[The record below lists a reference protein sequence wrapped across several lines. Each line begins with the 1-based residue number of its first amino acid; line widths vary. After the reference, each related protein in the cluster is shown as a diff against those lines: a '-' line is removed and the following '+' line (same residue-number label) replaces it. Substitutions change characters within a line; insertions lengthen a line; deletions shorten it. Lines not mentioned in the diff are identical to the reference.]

1 MEVFNIITLEFLKE
15 ANKYFPSHA
24 SINCA
29 EAASAYAAI
38 FDEYTKKE
46 IEEKFFDTCDVLTR
60 WNVLEDR
67 GSNDQ
72 TCEFRLTEK
81 GYKIIHSKVNALE
94 TNTTFYEVIKGYGQ
108 KFSETALTTTVAE
121 FIKRVTEGSNGA

>member
-1 MEVFNIITLEFLKE
+1 M
-15 ANKYFPSHA
+15 
-24 SINCA
+24 
-29 EAASAYAAI
+29 
-38 FDEYTKKE
+38 
-46 IEEKFFDTCDVLTR
+46 LTR